1 MNAHLPAVRGSVRHA
16 PWRGS
21 RAPLAGSAASG
32 LLKKNGGLERLSQR
46 ILSPTPPAKRVP
58 RFPRGACR
66 GDVLRGDGAPRRYDD
81 AQRRSTLNDVQHTHA
96 ALRRSIAH
104 RSWGLRGAS
113 ALGPHTARAFS
124 KCFVLVSAA
133 SRFALLAASRKCFAL
148 LAASCSR
155 ASLSEKQQEAQST

>member
-1 MNAHLPAVRGSVRHA
+1 MWLLKRNAFATYSI
-16 PWRGS
+16 S
-21 RAPLAGSAASG
+21 YASG
-32 LLKKNGGLERLSQR
+32 QRVAVTKKCL
-46 ILSPTPPAKRVP
+46 
-58 RFPRGACR
+58 RFPRSVSGPGCARCAGACR

-81 AQRRSTLNDVQHTHA
+81 AQRRSTTLNAQRDAQRRSTTLNDVQHTHA

-148 LAASCSR
+148 LAASRSR
-155 ASLSEKQQEAQST
+155 ASLSEKQQEV